1 MNYKE
6 LLYEIQNAS
15 IQGPTVDTIIVPS
28 NILLYNINLD
38 TREIDAPEYLS
49 VQHEHYAE
57 TVYFVVDRFYDN
69 MDLAQTT
76 CVVQYVTP
84 DNDSY
89 VYAVP
94 FCDTVTYSGGI
105 RDEDGKMID
114 EHPKIIIPWCISGSA
129 TKLSGTVKYI
139 VRFYKIDDKS
149 ISLDE
154 NNHIDFDQV
163 KFSYSLS
170 TKPASSKVMYG
181 LPIDG
186 ILDEEDYHLDSDI
199 RFYEFLNVI
208 SQMVDNATIYWI
220 DV

>member
-1 MNYKE
+1 MNYKS

-28 NILLYNINLD
+28 NISLYNVNLD

-57 TVYFVVDRFYDN
+57 TVYFLVDRYYDN

-84 DNDSY
+84 DSESY

-94 FCDTVTYSGGI
+94 FCDTVTYT
-105 RDEDGKMID
+105 D
-114 EHPKIIIPWCISGSA
+114 KIIIPWCISGSA

-139 VRFYKIDDKS
+139 LRFYQIDEQS
-149 ISLDE
+149 VIDE
-154 NNHIDFDQV
+154 NDQYDPS
-163 KFSYSLS
+163 KAEFSYSLS
-170 TKPASSKVMYG
+170 TRPASSKVMYG

-186 ILDEEDYHLDSDI
+186 VLDEENYHIETNS
-199 RFYEFLNVI
+199 RFYELLN
-208 SQMVDNATIYWI
+208 SLGQMVESATIYWTN
-220 DV
+220 VE

>member
-1 MNYKE
+1 MNYKS

-15 IQGPTVDTIIVPS
+15 TQGPTVDTIIVPS

-57 TVYFVVDRFYDN
+57 TVYFVVDRYYDN

-84 DNDSY
+84 DNESY
-89 VYAVP
+89 IYAVP
-94 FCDTVTYSGGI
+94 FCDTVSLP
-105 RDEDGKMID
+105 D
-114 EHPKIIIPWCISGSA
+114 KIVIPWCISGSA
-129 TKLSGTVKYI
+129 TEKAGTVKYI
-139 VRFYKIDDKS
+139 VRFYTIDEQSVVGANGDYDPS
-149 ISLDE
+149 GAE
-154 NNHIDFDQV
+154 
-163 KFSYSLS
+163 FSYSLS

-186 ILDEEDYHLDSDI
+186 VLDEKNYHI
-199 RFYEFLNVI
+199 ETNNRFYEFLSTI
-208 SQMVDNATIYWI
+208 SQMVDNATTYWI

>member
-1 MNYKE
+1 MNYKS

-28 NILLYNINLD
+28 NILLYNVNLD

-57 TVYFVVDRFYDN
+57 TVYFLVDRYYDN

-84 DNDSY
+84 DNESY
-89 VYAVP
+89 IYAVP
-94 FCDTVTYSGGI
+94 FCDTVTFP
-105 RDEDGKMID
+105 D
-114 EHPKIIIPWCISGSA
+114 KIIIPWCVSGSA

-139 VRFYKIDDKS
+139 IRFYKIDEQS
-149 ISLDE
+149 VIGE
-154 NNHIDFDQV
+154 NNAYDPS
-163 KFSYSLS
+163 KAEFSYSLS

-181 LPIDG
+181 LPIEG
-186 ILDEEDYHLDSDI
+186 VLDEANYHI
-199 RFYEFLNVI
+199 ETNNRFYEFLNVI
-208 SQMVDNATIYWI
+208 NQMVDNATLYWI